1 MGTVGWLVV
10 VAVGIALGY
19 GIGRTWPGSAAKM
32 TELQRERDA
41 AREELREYR
50 KDVSTHFERTAAL
63 FDKVTADYQGLY
75 EHLAL
80 GARRLSA
87 IRGESDDASLA
98 EPELRRLA
106 EPGAAASPAQ
116 LEPEG
121 PTAAEE
127 PDTREEAVAADE
139 PGAPEEPIAADQ
151 PGAPEEPVAADEPGV
166 PEEPVAA
173 DEPGVPEEPAA
184 PEADRPPK
192 DATG

>member
-1 MGTVGWLVV
+1 MGTVGWLLV

-19 GIGRTWPGSAAKM
+19 GIGRKWPGSAAKI
-32 TELQRERDA
+32 TGLQRERDA

-50 KDVSTHFERTAAL
+50 KDVSAHFERTAAL

-106 EPGAAASPAQ
+106 EPGVAAAAAR
-116 LEPEG
+116 LEPEE
-121 PTAAEE
+121 PDARDEPDAPEPDAAEE
-127 PDTREEAVAADE
+127 PAAADE
-139 PGAPEEPIAADQ
+139 PGAADEPAAEGESVVHDD
-151 PGAPEEPVAADEPGV
+151 PAEAEEPV
-166 PEEPVAA
+166 
-173 DEPGVPEEPAA
+173 A